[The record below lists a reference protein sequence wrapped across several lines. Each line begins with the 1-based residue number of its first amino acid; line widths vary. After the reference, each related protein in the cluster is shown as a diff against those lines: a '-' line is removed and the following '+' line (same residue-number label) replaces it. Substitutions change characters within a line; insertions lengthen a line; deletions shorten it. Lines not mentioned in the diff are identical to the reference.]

1 MSSFALKLIAVVSML
16 TDHMGA
22 VLFPQYIWMRY
33 IGRLAFPI
41 YCFLLTEGYLH
52 THSFKKYILRMTIF
66 MVLSE
71 IPFDL
76 AFSHTWLNI
85 HYQNVYWTL
94 LLGLLA
100 IRAMEWLQAR
110 LPRQWFA
117 LGYVPVAAAA
127 AIAWFIHTDYN
138 AYGVLMIFG
147 FYIFKK
153 QKVALAVYEI
163 ILFGF
168 LGQIELFAAFAFIP
182 IFLYNG
188 KKGLSN
194 RWLNIGFYAFYP
206 IHLIVLVLI
215 RYLCG

>member
-1 MSSFALKLIAVVSML
+1 MDALYWPAGISDLLFFADRRLSAYTQLQKIYFKN
-16 TDHMGA
+16 D
-22 VLFPQYIWMRY
+22 YIY
-33 IGRLAFPI
+33 G
-41 YCFLLTEGYLH
+41 
-52 THSFKKYILRMTIF
+52 
-66 MVLSE
+66 VSE

-110 LPRQWFA
+110 LPRQCFA

-194 RWLNIGFYAFYP
+194 RWMNIGFYAFYP

>member
-110 LPRQWFA
+110 LPRQWF
-117 LGYVPVAAAA
+117 
-127 AIAWFIHTDYN
+127 IHTDYN

-194 RWLNIGFYAFYP
+194 RWMNIGFYAFYP
-206 IHLIVLVLI
+206 IHLIVLVLV
-215 RYLCG
+215 RHLCG